1 MSLFTIIISIC
12 IVIAGISLLAN
23 LVLLISV
30 QKDTSR
36 AVLADMVF
44 YTMAFVFLLWALLN
58 PTSITYE
65 VALLAGLLGL
75 ISTVSVGR
83 ILSKG
88 RR

>member
-1 MSLFTIIISIC
+1 MSAFTIIIYAC
-12 IVIAGISLLAN
+12 IAVAGIALMAN
-23 LVLLISV
+23 LILILTV
-30 QKDTSR
+30 KKDTSR

-44 YTMAFVFLLWALLN
+44 YSMAFVFLLWTLLN

-75 ISTVSVGR
+75 ISTVSVSR